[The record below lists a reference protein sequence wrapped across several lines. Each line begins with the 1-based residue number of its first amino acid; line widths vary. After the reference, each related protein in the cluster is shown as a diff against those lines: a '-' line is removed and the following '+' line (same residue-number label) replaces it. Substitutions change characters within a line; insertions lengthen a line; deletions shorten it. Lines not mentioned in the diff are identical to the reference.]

1 MAVNQPTGK
10 GPSYNSVQVF
20 PFTKVSYVEVAGGG
34 DPVPFDLLPDT
45 STIMVTPIITSPST
59 KPYVQIQRSADGVAK
74 RHYEKDYVWGVVK
87 GERML
92 TITMPVAGTAYIEIM
107 EG

>member
-20 PFTKVSYVEVAGGG
+20 PFTKVSHVEVTGGG
-34 DPVPFDLLPDT
+34 EAVPFDLLPDT
-45 STIMVTPIITSPST
+45 SVIMITPIITSPSN
-59 KPYVQIQRSADGVAK
+59 KPYINIQRSADGDPK

-92 TITMPVAGTAYIEIM
+92 TISMPVAGTAYLEIM